1 MDEKAIAKMVREVVR
16 EELNVFKQ
24 DVATKEDLKAFATK
38 EDFLEFE
45 GRLSS
50 SLEKIREG
58 VRLSLLEVEQ
68 ELRDI
73 KSKLRFYDFDYL
85 TRQNDAII
93 KTLKDLYEEKTLIAA
108 KLKEQESRIEI
119 LEAAQ

>member
-1 MDEKAIAKMVREVVR
+1 MDEKVLEKLVRTMIR
-16 EELNVFKQ
+16 EEIDSFRQ
-24 DVATKEDLKAFATK
+24 EVATKEDLKNFATKDDLKAFATKEDLKNFATKDDLKAFATK

-45 GRLSS
+45 RRLNS

-58 VRLSLLEVEQ
+58 VRLSLLEIEQ

-85 TRQNDAII
+85 AKQNDAIL
-93 KTLKDLYEEKTLIAA
+93 KTL
-108 KLKEQESRIEI
+108 
-119 LEAAQ
+119 